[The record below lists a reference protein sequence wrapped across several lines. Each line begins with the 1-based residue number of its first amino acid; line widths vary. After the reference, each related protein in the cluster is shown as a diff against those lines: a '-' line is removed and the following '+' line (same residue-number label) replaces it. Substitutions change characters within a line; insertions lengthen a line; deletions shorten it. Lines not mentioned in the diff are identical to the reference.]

1 MCVSC
6 TYHLFPSVSAAVL
19 CDLSNL
25 ITNVVP
31 ETVMKC
37 QEIVKHDDD
46 DDEYQEYYL
55 LVTLACLVFS
65 WATTRKMMMMTK
77 NEMLI
82 NMMMRMGRWKRK
94 RNLLPLVLMKQD

>member
-1 MCVSC
+1 M
-6 TYHLFPSVSAAVL
+6 SAAVL

-25 ITNVVP
+25 TTSAVP

-65 WATTRKMMMMTK
+65 WATTRKMMIMTK
-77 NEMLI
+77 KEKLI
-82 NMMMRMGRWKRK
+82 NMMMRMGRWKRN